1 MWKRCNITL
10 GPIDLFP
17 GSSVSQNF
25 KLDKNRVQRFDC
37 QITIF
42 ISNTFLKIEQKPA
55 LATLIKESVITE
67 AGGKNNTHGRIW
79 PKITMTAASC
89 FCSRKEYALTG
100 QEVPVSLILIQTGS
114 LSSTFYAFNM

>member
-10 GPIDLFP
+10 GSMDLFP

-25 KLDKNRVQRFDC
+25 KLDKNKVQRFGC

-42 ISNTFLKIEQKPA
+42 ISNTFLKIEQKPT

-67 AGGKNNTHGRIW
+67 AGGK
-79 PKITMTAASC
+79 K
-89 FCSRKEYALTG
+89 
-100 QEVPVSLILIQTGS
+100 
-114 LSSTFYAFNM
+114 